1 MSISSIVLVGLSGN
15 TREFLELVETRFAVK
30 AILSDSPGHGPEFR
44 NIPVAPLNTAREFT
58 DSAFLF
64 LIGSEKSYAIRK
76 KLIADLGV
84 PESRYATLVHPRA
97 TVSKDAVLGF
107 GTVLSAGVTV
117 TANARLGNHV
127 MILPNSVV
135 HHDVD
140 VGDCSIIGS
149 NVTIAGDARIG
160 QSCYVGSASSIRNG
174 VHIGDGALI
183 GMAANVVSDVAP
195 GAIMVG
201 NPARPMS

>member
-97 TVSKDAVLGF
+97 TVSKEAVLGF

-127 MILPNSVV
+127 MILPNSVI

-140 VGDCSIIGS
+140 VGRLLDH
-149 NVTIAGDARIG
+149 RIERDHRGRRQDRPELLCRQRKFDPQWCTYRRRGADRHGG
-160 QSCYVGSASSIRNG
+160 QCR
-174 VHIGDGALI
+174 L
-183 GMAANVVSDVAP
+183 
-195 GAIMVG
+195 
-201 NPARPMS
+201 